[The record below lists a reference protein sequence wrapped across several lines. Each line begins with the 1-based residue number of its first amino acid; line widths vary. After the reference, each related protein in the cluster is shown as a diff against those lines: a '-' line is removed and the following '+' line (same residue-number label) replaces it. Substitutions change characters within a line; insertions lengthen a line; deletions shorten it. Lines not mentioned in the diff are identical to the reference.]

1 MSVFPV
7 WCKRNWRLREKH
19 LPEKQ
24 DLKSKQGHVTAVFIS
39 PLKISTQVLFP
50 IMNDQLE

>member
-1 MSVFPV
+1 MQKTP
-7 WCKRNWRLREKH
+7 H

-24 DLKSKQGHVTAVFIS
+24 DWKPKQGHSTTVFIN
-39 PLKISTQVLFP
+39 PLKISMQVLFP